1 MPKFDRFTNKSREA
15 LEKAAEL
22 AENKSHPAVDAE
34 HLLSALV
41 SRPEGIA
48 GDILKKNGVD
58 ISALIK
64 ELDQVLDE
72 KPRLTGSYQQPYI
85 DKRLAA
91 VLDGAFEEMSFLKDE
106 YVSVE
111 HLFLAFFSDAELR
124 SILEKYGLRKEK
136 ILNSLKEIRGN
147 QKVTDQ
153 EPENKYQTLEK
164 YGRDLTALAKQGK
177 LDPVI
182 GRDEEIRRTIQVL
195 SRRSKNNPVLIGEP
209 GTGKTAIVEGLARR
223 IADGDVPRG
232 LADKR
237 VIALDLGA
245 LVAGAKYRG
254 EFEDRMK
261 AVLKEIQN
269 REGEIILF
277 IDELHTLVGAGAAEG
292 SVDAS
297 NMLKPALARGE
308 LRCVGA
314 TTLDEYRKYIEKDK
328 ALERRFQTVFIGEPG
343 TEETLAI
350 LRGLKERYEV
360 YHGVKIR
367 DEALIAAA
375 SLSHRYITDRFLPD
389 KAIDLIDEAASKLR
403 IEIDSYPLAIDEIER
418 KVMQLEIEKQ
428 ALGKESDPS
437 SKERLKKLDAE
448 LAALKKESSKLKE
461 HWEKE
466 KEIIDEIRAV
476 KEKMETARKDEEKYE
491 KEVNLQKVA
500 EIRYGVMKDLEKT
513 LSEKSRQLTEIQK
526 KQRMLKEEV
535 DEEDI
540 AGIVSKWTGIPV
552 SKLMEGEIEKLLS
565 MERKIKERIVG
576 QDEAILLIS
585 NAVRR
590 SRAGIS
596 DVSRPIGSFIFL
608 GPTGVGKT
616 YLAKT
621 LAWFLFD
628 DENALTRIDMSEY
641 MEKHSVSRLIGAPP
655 GYVGFEE
662 GGQLTE
668 KIRRRPYSVILFDE
682 IEKAH
687 PDVFH
692 ILLQILDDGR
702 LTDGQGRLV
711 NFKNAMLIMTS
722 NIGSPFFHDDKLS
735 RDKQKELAA
744 QELKKNFKPEFLNR
758 IDEIILFS
766 KLNREDVEKIALLQL
781 MELKS
786 KIALKNMKLEWN
798 ERVVSLLAE
807 KGYDPDYGARPLRRL
822 IQRAVMDPLA
832 LKLIQS
838 GYKEGDTIK
847 LDMDKK
853 GGLVFK

>member
-22 AENKSHPAVDAE
+22 AENKSPPAVDAE

-328 ALERRFQTVFIGEPG
+328 ALERRFQTVFIGEQG

-608 GPTGVGKT
+608 GP
-616 YLAKT
+616 
-621 LAWFLFD
+621 
-628 DENALTRIDMSEY
+628 
-641 MEKHSVSRLIGAPP
+641 
-655 GYVGFEE
+655 
-662 GGQLTE
+662 
-668 KIRRRPYSVILFDE
+668 
-682 IEKAH
+682 
-687 PDVFH
+687 
-692 ILLQILDDGR
+692 
-702 LTDGQGRLV
+702 
-711 NFKNAMLIMTS
+711 
-722 NIGSPFFHDDKLS
+722 
-735 RDKQKELAA
+735 
-744 QELKKNFKPEFLNR
+744 
-758 IDEIILFS
+758 
-766 KLNREDVEKIALLQL
+766 
-781 MELKS
+781 
-786 KIALKNMKLEWN
+786 
-798 ERVVSLLAE
+798 
-807 KGYDPDYGARPLRRL
+807 
-822 IQRAVMDPLA
+822 
-832 LKLIQS
+832 
-838 GYKEGDTIK
+838 
-847 LDMDKK
+847 
-853 GGLVFK
+853 